1 MKCGKCQLENPIG
14 MHFRGRCGM
23 SLHDKHPGFE
33 SRPEPTVIH
42 SIPEP
47 ERKNVTALLTNLS
60 GYMVMTEKLDTKQV
74 KESTGEI
81 FTGDK
86 QIVVNCYSLIE
97 KVMGKGSLVFF
108 GVSLSQYEVKGLVL
122 NFEAYNLC
130 H

>member
-1 MKCGKCQLENPIG
+1 
-14 MHFRGRCGM
+14 
-23 SLHDKHPGFE
+23 
-33 SRPEPTVIH
+33 
-42 SIPEP
+42 
-47 ERKNVTALLTNLS
+47 
-60 GYMVMTEKLDTKQV
+60 MVMTEKLDTKQV

-122 NFEAYNLC
+122 NFEAYNQC